1 MKMKFHH
8 TIASKIAGV
17 FRIVLCGAA
26 FSIGLSTTVQAE
38 HSPSPSDT
46 MKTDS
51 ITDAQKYNFQS
62 DDDKQ
67 RNDKQDSALPRS
79 GKTIRGEL
87 FRVDDAD
94 YFVKAK
100 DGTEVRLHTDKSTN
114 MIGKIKKGD
123 QIEATV
129 NDQNHAI
136 SIQAVRRK

>member
-1 MKMKFHH
+1 MKSLYK
-8 TIASKIAGV
+8 TIGT
-17 FRIVLCGAA
+17 VLCGVAL
-26 FSIGLSTTVQAE
+26 SIGPGIVVQAE

-51 ITDAQKYNFQS
+51 ITDAQKYNYQS
-62 DDDKQ
+62 DDDAQ
-67 RNDKQDSALPRS
+67 RNDSKESALPRGAKS
-79 GKTIRGEL
+79 VKTIHGEL
-87 FRVDDAD
+87 FRVDNAN

-100 DGTEVRLHTDKSTN
+100 DGTEVRLHTDKTTN

-136 SIQAVRRK
+136 SIQAIK

>member
-1 MKMKFHH
+1 MKSIHEIFV
-8 TIASKIAGV
+8 IGV
-17 FRIVLCGAA
+17 FALCVVAL
-26 FSIGLSTTVQAE
+26 SIGPPATVQAE

-67 RNDKQDSALPRS
+67 RNASKDSALPS
-79 GKTIRGEL
+79 GGKTIHGEL

-94 YFVKAK
+94 YFVKVK

-129 NDQNHAI
+129 NDQNHAL
-136 SIQAVRRK
+136 SIQAVKRK

>member
-1 MKMKFHH
+1 MK
-8 TIASKIAGV
+8 SSQKIVGILSSV
-17 FRIVLCGAA
+17 IVMYLGP
-26 FSIGLSTTVQAE
+26 FQVVQAE

-67 RNDKQDSALPRS
+67 RNDKKDSALPRG
-79 GKTIRGEL
+79 GKTIHGEL
-87 FRVDDAD
+87 FRVDEAN

>member
-1 MKMKFHH
+1 MKSSQ
-8 TIASKIAGV
+8 TIVGILLSV
-17 FRIVLCGAA
+17 VVLYFGP
-26 FSIGLSTTVQAE
+26 FQVVQAE

-67 RNDKQDSALPRS
+67 RNDKKDSALPRG
-79 GKTIRGEL
+79 GKTIHGEL

>member
-1 MKMKFHH
+1 MKSSQAIFG
-8 TIASKIAGV
+8 I
-17 FRIVLCGAA
+17 
-26 FSIGLSTTVQAE
+26 LSSVVMLYLGPFPVVQAE

-67 RNDKQDSALPRS
+67 RNDKKDSALPR
-79 GKTIRGEL
+79 GEKTIHGEL

-129 NDQNHAI
+129 NDKNHAI